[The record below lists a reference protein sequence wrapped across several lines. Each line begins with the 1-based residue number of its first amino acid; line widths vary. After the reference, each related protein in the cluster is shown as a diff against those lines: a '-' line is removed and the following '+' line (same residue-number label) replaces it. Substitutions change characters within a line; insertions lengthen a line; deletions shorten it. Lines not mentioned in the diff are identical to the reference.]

1 MNNFNAIGRVCN
13 DLEIKKSKNDKEYLK
28 FDLAIPSNYKNKDGE
43 KETDFVSCIA
53 FNNLATL
60 ISNYV
65 EKGDRIGI
73 IGQLKSNNYETAEG
87 SKVRGI
93 SIVLEKIDFISIKKN
108 IEGSLVNDES
118 EDIDDELIE
127 NILDDDE
134 IL

>member
-13 DLEIKKSKNDKEYLK
+13 DLEIMKSKNNKEYLK
-28 FDLAIPSNYKNKDGE
+28 FDLAIPSNYKTKDGE

-127 NILDDDE
+127 HIFDDDE
-134 IL
+134 LL